1 MGTWDVGPFDNDSAG
16 DFCGSLD
23 MAAEDER
30 EGILRTALI
39 HVINTHDYLDADVS
53 QEAVAAAAIV
63 AAQCPT
69 GEPVSPHYGP
79 KQPLPEVSADLR
91 ELAVQV
97 LDRVVTEPSELLQ
110 LWGDAEGTGPWRR
123 GLSHLRDA
131 LLPQPPGEQLS
142 WAASGN

>member
-1 MGTWDVGPFDNDSAG
+1 MGTWDVGPFDNDTAG
-16 DFCGSLD
+16 DLCDSLD

-30 EGILRTALI
+30 EGIICKALI
-39 HVINTHDYLDADVS
+39 HVTNTHGYLDADVS
-53 QEAVAAAAIV
+53 QGAVAAAAVV

-79 KQPLPEVSADLR
+79 MQPLPELSAELR
-91 ELAVQV
+91 ELAVQA

-110 LWGDAEGTGPWRR
+110 LWGDTDGTGPWRT